1 MVNNSIN
8 INKKNIKRPQHMA
21 LEMQALAGNRHTNVA
36 ELNRLLVSQLSQL
49 EQQQKYKQIM
59 KKKEHKQIPFHSK
72 DQTLTQ
78 K

>member
-36 ELNRLLVSQLSQL
+36 ELNRLLVSQPSQL
-49 EQQQKYKQIM
+49 EQQQKYKQII
-59 KKKEHKQIPFHSK
+59 KKKNTNRFPS
-72 DQTLTQ
+72 TQ
-78 K
+78 KTKH